1 MGDSSMSNETV
12 AIRNKTRFAMYG
24 RGTEIHTRPALWFKP
39 YTGTFIDIHSDTI
52 IVNHSVDMYPE
63 PKGDQL
69 ATYEQLVDIPNSYG
83 INASSDQRFWE
94 QERGEKQGFG
104 RNVAKRGGIIP
115 TCTGVSINW
124 ADDIPSLGNTG
135 LYQVCP
141 LSGNEFSDQWK
152 VVVNPVS
159 DDVPEY
165 ATSILNYGQVI
176 AMLATEP
183 NPVASDVPESIDEVI
198 DVINSIGGTR
208 VANRLKYLAS
218 DDILE
223 EGDTPVNLDVCI
235 GFMEFFTNLTSDA
248 YLNLTCA
255 KGWLCTEW
263 DFPDDKAVI
272 LWFMGRDTARV
283 TVFDSDGNLVDIND
297 GQQVRDRRTIMKNL
311 VASGYF
317 FVGRST
323 PAA

>member
-1 MGDSSMSNETV
+1 
-12 AIRNKTRFAMYG
+12 MYG
-24 RGTEIHTRPALWFKP
+24 SGKEIRTGHALWIRP
-39 YTGTFIDIHSDTI
+39 YTGTLIDMHSDTI

-63 PKGDQL
+63 PRRDQL
-69 ATYEQLVDIPNSYG
+69 ATYEQLVDISNSYG
-83 INASSDQRFWE
+83 IDASADQRFWE
-94 QERGEKQGFG
+94 QEREEKQGFG
-104 RNVAKRGGIIP
+104 RNVAKGGCIIP
-115 TCTGVSINW
+115 TYTGVPINW
-124 ADDIPSLGNTG
+124 ADDIPSLGNTVR
-135 LYQVCP
+135 YQACP

-152 VVVNPVS
+152 VVINPVS
-159 DDVPEY
+159 DDVTEY

-183 NPVASDVPESIDEVI
+183 SPVAPDVPESIDEVI
-198 DVINSIGGTR
+198 DVINSMGETR
-208 VANRLKYLAS
+208 IATRLKYLAS

-263 DFPDDKAVI
+263 DFPDDRAVI
-272 LWFMGRDTARV
+272 LWFMGRDAARV

-297 GQQVRDRRTIMKNL
+297 GQQVRDRRTIMKSL

-317 FVGRST
+317 FVGRNT
-323 PAA
+323 PAT